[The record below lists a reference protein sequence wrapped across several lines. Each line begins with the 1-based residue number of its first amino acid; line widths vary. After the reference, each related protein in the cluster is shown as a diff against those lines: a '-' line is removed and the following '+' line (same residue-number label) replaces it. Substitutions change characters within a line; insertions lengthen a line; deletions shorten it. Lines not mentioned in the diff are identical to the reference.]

1 MLDKLETLDEA
12 RALIR
17 SLSTEQLAELTM
29 ELTVAWMNGVAS
41 NEVCTAVALLIEESA
56 IERIDA
62 EMQKEVVTVH

>member
-1 MLDKLETLDEA
+1 MFVKLETLDEA

-41 NEVCTAVALLIEESA
+41 NEVCTA
-56 IERIDA
+56 D
-62 EMQKEVVTVH
+62 